1 MAMNVSVSTPRSCSR
16 NRDLDRRNYKF
27 SPNTNIIILSIHLSV
42 VFIILSAVEG
52 STGTPLSQWYISDVG
67 YGNSNDDSKTISL
80 ERIYLITQQNQ
91 DKSVLPISLLPVTEG
106 MSSSPKHRIRQSS
119 TGLDDA
125 GMDLQASQLSTRAG
139 QEISSTAAVSWTNW
153 KLPFPVIVCA
163 IAGAI
168 LLTFLILLWLRKQ
181 MSSEKKSSDGDRRE
195 LVEKGAVDGSS
206 SSSSLDKPG
215 KSTQEWSMEAKWV
228 HQPAA
233 KPSSVSVQTVPVA
246 RAVGLSTGGLV
257 CNLPQVLT
265 VATPE
270 RRPEPIRIKAKGSL
284 LERRGSSA
292 SLTIE
297 LAPAPGSPPHV
308 VTPTRECTSE
318 EFLLSAGNV
327 LSRMQLRKVIQDP
340 SALHKKF
347 WEVPLNLPEKVDIFG
362 AGVKNR
368 YSGVLPNPQSR
379 VVLRG
384 SDDPVASYINANY
397 IRGYDGESNRYI
409 ATQGPLASTVA
420 DFWRMVWMDKVS
432 GVVMMTR
439 LFEAAK
445 AKCDVYFPLENNS
458 RIQAGPFT
466 ITVTSIT
473 NRDGY
478 MIRDIELRHEN
489 ERRNVTH
496 YWYDSWPDH
505 AVPQAADS
513 LVSLAA
519 EINTLPGPVVVHCSA
534 GIGRTGCFIALATGM
549 IQLARDGNVD
559 VLGIL
564 CQMRYDRGGMIQTA
578 EQYEFVHKALCLFE
592 QTLDGKVPT
601 TGD

>member
-1 MAMNVSVSTPRSCSR
+1 MAINVSVRSASATPKSCSK
-16 NRDLDRRNYKF
+16 NRKNLHSQK
-27 SPNTNIIILSIHLSV
+27 TIIISFIHLSIV
-42 VFIILSAVEG
+42 SVILSSVEG
-52 STGTPLSQWYISDVG
+52 STSTPLSQWYLSDVS
-67 YGNSNDDSKTISL
+67 YGNSNDDSEAISL
-80 ERIYLITQQNQ
+80 EGIYLITQQKWQ
-91 DKSVLPISLLPVTEG
+91 AKTALPISL
-106 MSSSPKHRIRQSS
+106 MSARSHHRIRQSS

-125 GMDLQASQLSTRAG
+125 GMDLQGTQLGISAG
-139 QEISSTAAVSWTNW
+139 QETTAVSWTNW

-163 IAGAI
+163 FAGAI
-168 LLTFLILLWLRKQ
+168 LFTFLFLLWLRKQ

-195 LVEKGAVDGSS
+195 LVEKGAVDTSP

-228 HQPAA
+228 HQPAT
-233 KPSSVSVQTVPVA
+233 KPASVSVQTVSPTA
-246 RAVGLSTGGLV
+246 KASLPSGLV
-257 CNLPQVLT
+257 RNLPEVLT

-270 RRPEPIRIKAKGSL
+270 KRPEPIRIKAKGSL

-318 EFLLSAGNV
+318 EFLLSAGNI
-327 LSRMQLRKVIQDP
+327 LSRTQLRKVIRDP
-340 SALHKKF
+340 SALHKEF

-368 YSGVLPNPQSR
+368 YSGVLPNPHSR

-384 SDDPVASYINANY
+384 FDNPVASYINANY
-397 IRGYDGESNRYI
+397 IRGYDGENKRYI

-420 DFWRMVWMDKVS
+420 DFWRMVWTEKVS

-478 MIRDIELRHEN
+478 MVRDIELRHEG

-519 EINTLPGPVVVHCSA
+519 VINTLPGPVVVHCSA

-549 IQLARDGNVD
+549 IQLARDGRVD

-592 QTLDGKVPT
+592 QTLDGNEPT